1 MCYLWGILTRPGLF
15 NGDWF
20 TVAAPTPKASAETL
34 KRSGPWDQQP
44 LLGSATQQKRSGGI
58 FVKLASLGKQG
69 GGTLRMLLRTGFL
82 NNDVLSRSIVI
93 VCAYVCKL
101 LQMQMHAQIV
111 KNVCSDGFLKCRPQQ
126 TNWMNVTMMIV
137 SHKFQARFV
146 EFSLWNHADHDE
158 MPPSK
163 AYEHVL
169 NPGTS

>member
-1 MCYLWGILTRPGLF
+1 MGLVHRSSSHTQSKCW
-15 NGDWF
+15 N
-20 TVAAPTPKASAETL
+20 TEALRAVRSTAS
-34 KRSGPWDQQP
+34 PWVSD
-44 LLGSATQQKRSGGI
+44 TQKCSGGI
-58 FVKLASLGKQG
+58 FVKLASLGEQG

-82 NNDVLSRSIVI
+82 NNDALTRSIVI

-101 LQMQMHAQIV
+101 LQMRVHAQIV
-111 KNVCSDGFLKCRPQQ
+111 QNVSSAGFLKCRPQQ